1 MKNPFAYRRT
11 PSPNGEPLRLKKNP
25 FSYTEANRLKVHT
38 VAFSEVLLS
47 RLCRLLLS
55 RMSTPWR
62 VLHRRLVASRQ
73 SPSLAQR
80 LLASRWS
87 PTPTPR
93 HVSSRGSLSARRMVL
108 TSVTGPS
115 SFEKTLDYHLRPTG
129 RSYIKSSLHREI
141 PIRPDVDAMR
151 WGTLSPLNNS
161 THLRLRLKV
170 PIKGSL
176 VAFLQDPL
184 ITIRWIF
191 FASWRRNVLFRGF
204 CFGLTPSH

>member
-11 PSPNGEPLRLKKNP
+11 PSPNGEPLHLKKNP

-80 LLASRWS
+80 LLASQWS
-87 PTPTPR
+87 PTPNQGTSPPGDHYGPGGWYSLQSQDLALLKDPGLAFTSYR
-93 HVSSRGSLSARRMVL
+93 TLLHKVFSTQRDSHPSRRRCYEVRDSVSPQHLH
-108 TSVTGPS
+108 S
-115 SFEKTLDYHLRPTG
+115 S
-129 RSYIKSSLHREI
+129 
-141 PIRPDVDAMR
+141 
-151 WGTLSPLNNS
+151 
-161 THLRLRLKV
+161 
-170 PIKGSL
+170 
-176 VAFLQDPL
+176 
-184 ITIRWIF
+184 
-191 FASWRRNVLFRGF
+191 
-204 CFGLTPSH
+204 